1 MEFLDEET
9 RPKVSFQS
17 RVTSSSSSS
26 TELETQRINKPIAF
40 ICVFISVIVS
50 LLTIFFIQSETLRF
64 VLLWFSIAFIVG
76 PFAPISITGGDIRV
90 GEGEVV
96 EFPDQI
102 VESDEEIKK
111 RVPNRRNKSR
121 RSEEPL
127 ETAVMGLDSMEKVVV
142 EEKSEKK
149 KKREKDL
156 VLEEKEWTDGD
167 FDLLK
172 KQITKHPVGTPK
184 RWELITEAFRGRH
197 GVDNVIKT
205 AKSFSEKKP
214 GNGDSFSQFLK
225 QRKPLDK
232 RMEDG
237 NGELVENGEVKKE
250 NGGVGVVGGE
260 GLSWSSAEDIALLN
274 ALKAFPKEVSM
285 RWEKIAVAVP
295 GRSKASCMKRVAEL
309 KKGFRSSKASA
320 E

>member
-1 MEFLDEET
+1 MEFLDEES
-9 RPKVSFQS
+9 RPKISFQS

-26 TELETQRINKPIAF
+26 LPELETQRINKPIAF
-40 ICVFISVIVS
+40 VCVFISVIVS
-50 LLTIFFIQSETLRF
+50 LLTIFFLESETLRF
-64 VLLWFSIAFIVG
+64 ILIWFSIAFIVG

-96 EFPDQI
+96 EFPDEAV
-102 VESDEEIKK
+102 VESDEDLKK
-111 RVPNRRNKSR
+111 RVPNRRNRSR

-127 ETAVMGLDSMEKVVV
+127 GMAVIGGDLMGKVVVV

-149 KKREKDL
+149 KGEKDL
-156 VLEEKEWTDGD
+156 VSEEKEWNDGD

-172 KQITKHPVGTPK
+172 KQILKHPVGTPK
-184 RWELITEAFRGRH
+184 RWELIAEVFKGRH
-197 GVDNVIKT
+197 GVDSVIKT
-205 AKSFSEKKP
+205 AKSLSEKKP
-214 GNGDSFSQFLK
+214 GSGDSFSQFLK

-237 NGELVENGEVKKE
+237 NGELIENGEVKKE
-250 NGGVGVVGGE
+250 NGGVGGE

-295 GRSKASCMKRVAEL
+295 GRSKASCMKRVTEL